1 MWPCKW
7 LSWQS
12 AVVSVGDRDRAVLVP
27 APPELAACTHWR
39 HGTRLIPSHRSM
51 KDPELEGATRV
62 IESNSWLQEGKL
74 GVKSYI

>member
-1 MWPCKW
+1 
-7 LSWQS
+7 
-12 AVVSVGDRDRAVLVP
+12 VLVP

-51 KDPELEGATRV
+51 KDPDLEGATRV